1 MGSSWEE
8 FQVNLNQGTEQP
20 LAEYDVRPKN
30 TPIKNMAHSFF
41 CKHEKK
47 RSNSTISR
55 FLTKLRLST
64 FTRRTS

>member
-41 CKHEKK
+41 ANAK
-47 RSNSTISR
+47 RNVPTAPLVA
-55 FLTKLRLST
+55 F
-64 FTRRTS
+64 